1 MMENSKTFVFTFVI
15 FYMGIVSNFSSN
27 LGPQHM
33 KKNSQNWIGRS
44 LKFKL
49 PSLEQERNIESKL
62 QMDFELE
69 RLKRYH
75 PLMAFANGR
84 FEASKISPYV
94 YSWDVP
100 SNREDENANDYWLE
114 LEQELRNRLYME
126 KDVQKRT
133 GGFAKF
139 EKLLGRI

>member
-1 MMENSKTFVFTFVI
+1 MENSKTFVFTLVI
-15 FYMGIVSNFSSN
+15 LYMGIVSNFSSN
-27 LGPQHM
+27 LGPQHV
-33 KKNSQNWIGRS
+33 KKDSQNWIGRS
-44 LKFKL
+44 VKFEL

-62 QMDFELE
+62 QMDFELQ

-84 FEASKISPYV
+84 FEVSKISPYV
-94 YSWDVP
+94 NSWEIP
-100 SNREDENANDYWLE
+100 SNRGDENENVYELE
-114 LEQELRNRLYME
+114 LEQELSNLPYIE

-133 GGFAKF
+133 SGFAKF

>member
-1 MMENSKTFVFTFVI
+1 
-15 FYMGIVSNFSSN
+15 MGIALNFSSN

-44 LKFKL
+44 LKLEL
-49 PSLEQERNIESKL
+49 PSLEQEKNIESKL
-62 QMDFELE
+62 HMNFESE

-75 PLMAFANGR
+75 PLMAFASGR

-94 YSWDVP
+94 YSWGIP
-100 SNREDENANDYWLE
+100 SNRGDENANAYEQE
-114 LEQELRNRLYME
+114 LEQELSNLPYME
-126 KDVQKRT
+126 KDVKKRT

>member
-1 MMENSKTFVFTFVI
+1 MMENTKTFVFTIVI
-15 FYMGIVSNFSSN
+15 FYMGIALNFSSN

-44 LKFKL
+44 LKFEL

-62 QMDFELE
+62 QMDFESE

-84 FEASKISPYV
+84 FKASKISPYV
-94 YSWDVP
+94 YSWDIP
-100 SNREDENANDYWLE
+100 SSRGEENANDYELE
-114 LEQELRNRLYME
+114 LEQELSNFHYTE
-126 KDVQKRT
+126 KDLQKRT
-133 GGFAKF
+133 GGFAKL

>member
-1 MMENSKTFVFTFVI
+1 
-15 FYMGIVSNFSSN
+15 MGIALNFSSN

-33 KKNSQNWIGRS
+33 KKHSQNWIGRS
-44 LKFKL
+44 LKFEL

-62 QMDFELE
+62 QMAFESE

-94 YSWDVP
+94 NSWDIP
-100 SNREDENANDYWLE
+100 SNRGDDNANAQEQD
-114 LEQELRNRLYME
+114 LEQKLRNLPYME
-126 KDVQKRT
+126 KFVEKRT
-133 GGFAKF
+133 GGFTKF

>member
-1 MMENSKTFVFTFVI
+1 
-15 FYMGIVSNFSSN
+15 MGIALNFSSN

-44 LKFKL
+44 LKLEL

-62 QMDFELE
+62 HMNFESE

-75 PLMAFANGR
+75 PLMAFASGR

-94 YSWDVP
+94 YSWGIP
-100 SNREDENANDYWLE
+100 SNRGDENANAYEQE
-114 LEQELRNRLYME
+114 LEQELSNLPYME
-126 KDVQKRT
+126 KDVKKRT

>member
-15 FYMGIVSNFSSN
+15 FYMGIALNFSSN
-27 LGPQHM
+27 LGPQRT

-44 LKFKL
+44 LKFEL

-62 QMDFELE
+62 QMDFESE

-75 PLMAFANGR
+75 PLMAFASGR

-94 YSWDVP
+94 YSWGIP
-100 SNREDENANDYWLE
+100 SNRGDENANAYEQE
-114 LEQELRNRLYME
+114 LEQELSNLPYME
-126 KDVQKRT
+126 KDVKKRT